1 MDFIM
6 ENRRTAITAECDVL
20 VAGGGIAGISAALAA
35 ARAGAKV
42 TLLERGFMLGGLAT
56 AGLVTIY
63 LPLDDGMGHQVSY
76 GIVEELL
83 RLALPHS
90 LENREGRYP
99 KAWLENGSFEE
110 RRDGR
115 RFELQYNAYLYAIE
129 CERLLLREGVR
140 ILYGTTACDVHKA
153 GRKIDAVIIE
163 NKSGRSAIRVR
174 SVVDATGDADLC
186 ALAGAQTE
194 TFKQGNVLAAWYY
207 FLSNGEKEAQLKML
221 GYADI
226 PDSEKKKQ
234 GVETKALVK
243 RRFGGLDAQELTE
256 QVILSHE
263 QTFHDV
269 LAQREKNPDY
279 TLTTIA
285 SIPQIRM
292 TRRIVGEYTL
302 DDSED
307 HKEFADSIG
316 MISDWRKRGPAYH
329 VPFGTLYGR
338 DVSNLITAGRCISV
352 TEPMWDISRVIPPCA
367 VTGEAAGAA
376 AAMTDDFA
384 ALDVKRLQAHLISK
398 GVKL

>member
-1 MDFIM
+1 MAK
-6 ENRRTAITAECDVL
+6 TVL
-20 VAGGGIAGISAALAA
+20 VTGAGTGIGREAALEFAK
-35 ARAGAKV
+35 AGYDV
-42 TLLERGFMLGGLAT
+42 
-56 AGLVTIY
+56 
-63 LPLDDGMGHQVSY
+63 
-76 GIVEELL
+76 
-83 RLALPHS
+83 ALH
-90 LENREGRYP
+90 Y
-99 KAWLENGSFEE
+99 NGSAQGAQEAAE
-110 RRDGR
+110 
-115 RFELQYNAYLYAIE
+115 
-129 CERLLLREGVR
+129 
-140 ILYGTTACDVHKA
+140 
-153 GRKIDAVIIE
+153 
-163 NKSGRSAIRVR
+163 AIR
-174 SVVDATGDADLC
+174 
-186 ALAGAQTE
+186 ALGRQCMTVQANLTQLSQLRAMFAQ
-194 TFKQGNVLAAWYY
+194 V
-207 FLSNGEKEAQLKML
+207 GE
-221 GYADI
+221 
-226 PDSEKKKQ
+226 
-234 GVETKALVK
+234 
-243 RRFGGLDAQELTE
+243 RFGGLDAQELTE

-279 TLTTIA
+279 PLTTIA

-316 MISDWRKRGPAYH
+316 MISDWRKSGPAYH

>member
-1 MDFIM
+1 MAK
-6 ENRRTAITAECDVL
+6 TVL
-20 VAGGGIAGISAALAA
+20 VTGAGTGIGREAALEFAK
-35 ARAGAKV
+35 AGYDV
-42 TLLERGFMLGGLAT
+42 
-56 AGLVTIY
+56 
-63 LPLDDGMGHQVSY
+63 
-76 GIVEELL
+76 
-83 RLALPHS
+83 ALH
-90 LENREGRYP
+90 Y
-99 KAWLENGSFEE
+99 NGSAQGAQEAAE
-110 RRDGR
+110 
-115 RFELQYNAYLYAIE
+115 
-129 CERLLLREGVR
+129 
-140 ILYGTTACDVHKA
+140 
-153 GRKIDAVIIE
+153 
-163 NKSGRSAIRVR
+163 AIR
-174 SVVDATGDADLC
+174 
-186 ALAGAQTE
+186 ALGRQCMTVQANLTQLSQLRAMFAQ
-194 TFKQGNVLAAWYY
+194 V
-207 FLSNGEKEAQLKML
+207 GE
-221 GYADI
+221 
-226 PDSEKKKQ
+226 
-234 GVETKALVK
+234 
-243 RRFGGLDAQELTE
+243 RFGGLDAQELTE

-384 ALDVKRLQAHLISK
+384 ALDVKRLQALLISK